1 MDAEVVEKLKEL
13 GASEFDHVNG
23 TLLAHLQGTH
33 DLLEKWGNRG
43 ALCNAGLYH
52 AVYGTAGFQQNLI
65 GLQDRSAVADLI
77 GKESENIVYLFSAC
91 DRDYVY
97 GQMLASDGFDQVTKV
112 EYRDR
117 FSQATY
123 PLDPGAFA
131 DLCELTMANEL
142 EIARW
147 RTGEFLRQHC
157 GYLKDILAKMAP
169 HVSTRGIEEFER
181 VFDDTR

>member
-131 DLCELTMANEL
+131 RSLRTDDGERIGDCPLAN
-142 EIARW
+142 R
-147 RTGEFLRQHC
+147 R
-157 GYLKDILAKMAP
+157 
-169 HVSTRGIEEFER
+169 VSTAALWVLEGHSGENGSPRFYSW
-181 VFDDTR
+181 D